1 MSVLDFDVLLENA
14 TSAQKRVL
22 STIDCKVRFSAT
34 DKHYTRDATLYADGS
49 IEDGYILD
57 VYTSAGV
64 MRTNSIPILLSEK
77 SDKERLLDLL
87 KLGNNRKLGDH
98 YFELCKLVKKVFLEK
113 E

>member
-1 MSVLDFDVLLENA
+1 MSVLDINALLNNA
-14 TSAQKRVL
+14 TSAQNRVL
-22 STIDCKVRFSAT
+22 STIDCKVRCVAT
-34 DKHYTRDATLYADGS
+34 DKHYTRNATLYADGS

-64 MRTNSIPILLSEK
+64 MRTNSIPILLPEK
-77 SDKERLLDLL
+77 SDKERLLDLV

-98 YFELCKLVKKVFLEK
+98 YFELCKLVKKLILEK